1 MSKAHSI
8 EIEIPAGVYD
18 RADKVLSSLMPDS
31 VTLSRSRLQELIQS
45 GAVFLEGKGAI
56 KNSNHK
62 VEPEERY
69 RIDVP
74 ASRTLETLS
83 QNIPLDIVFED
94 DDLIIVNKPS
104 GMVVHPARGAED
116 GTLVNALL
124 YHCGESLSGI
134 GGVERPGIVHRID
147 KQTSGLLVVAKN
159 DFTHEGL
166 GLQFRAHSIHR
177 VYHAICFG
185 VPSIS
190 SSKVMNIS
198 GVSSEGGDIKVDLP
212 LHRHPHD
219 RLRMAVVDGGK
230 RAVTYIRPKKSD
242 TCNAVSFV
250 ECRLETG
257 RTHQIRVHMT
267 HIGHPLLGDPLYG
280 KGARNLSNNIDI
292 QLKAAIDALDGQ
304 ALHAAELG
312 FIHPRSGSEVR
323 FTSEPPTPFIRI
335 QKLIN

>member
-1 MSKAHSI
+1 MSEAHSI

-18 RADKVLSSLMPDS
+18 RADKVLSSLMPDG

-56 KNSNHK
+56 KNSKHK
-62 VEPEERY
+62 VEPSERY

-74 ASRTLETLS
+74 ASRALETMA

-104 GMVVHPARGAED
+104 GMVVHPARGADD

-159 DFTHEGL
+159 DHTHEGL

-177 VYHAICFG
+177 VYRAICFG
-185 VPSIS
+185 VPSLGS
-190 SSKVMNIS
+190 AKVMGMK
-198 GVSSEGGDIKVDLP
+198 GVSAQGGDIKVDLP
-212 LHRHPHD
+212 LYRHPHD
-219 RLRMAVVDGGK
+219 RLRMAVVEDGK
-230 RAVTYIRPKKSD
+230 RAVTYIRPIKPDASE
-242 TCNAVSFV
+242 TIALV

-280 KGARNLSNNIDI
+280 KGARHLSNNIDAE
-292 QLKAAIDALDGQ
+292 LKDAIDTLDGQ

-312 FIHPRSGSEVR
+312 FIHPRTGEEVR
-323 FTSEPPTPFIRI
+323 FASEPPDSFARV
-335 QKLIN
+335 QNLLS